1 MVKEMAL
8 LPSGS
13 PKQPLLTLRTEP
25 GAQLVK
31 DSIFLI
37 LLQVLTEP
45 VMDELWNSRVLVVFI
60 ALIN

>member
-13 PKQPLLTLRTEP
+13 LKQPLLTLRTEP
-25 GAQLVK
+25 GAQHVK

-37 LLQVLTEP
+37 LLQVLTES